1 MLVNATYR
9 SSRALIHIN
18 PGRYSYTS
26 FPGTPMS
33 ATTARY
39 TSVPPSRSDPATLS
53 DLLRLTPLFETLDD
67 RLIDDLAAITRE
79 ARLPEGTELC
89 WQGTVPQHLHVL
101 LEGRVALWATAQDD
115 SRTAVEVVRP
125 PGYFVLATVLTRLPY
140 LMTAQ
145 TVSATHLLLIDVDGL
160 HALLTREVGL
170 ANTLL
175 RAEALNFRALVRQV
189 QDLKLRTAAQR
200 LGCYLLALTDDP
212 LATTMKFRL
221 PFDKRLLAA
230 RLGCR
235 QENLS
240 RAFGTLRSV
249 GVETHGSLVILH
261 DIPALRDFAVPDE
274 QADPGLPFS
283 G

>member
-1 MLVNATYR
+1 M
-9 SSRALIHIN
+9 
-18 PGRYSYTS
+18 
-26 FPGTPMS
+26 
-33 ATTARY
+33 
-39 TSVPPSRSDPATLS
+39 PATAARFTALPSLPPDATALS
-53 DLLRLTPLFETLDD
+53 NLLRLTSLFERLDD
-67 RLIDDLAAITRE
+67 RLIDGLAAITQE
-79 ARLPEGTELC
+79 ARLPADTELC
-89 WQGTVPQHLHVL
+89 RQGTAPQHLHVL

-115 SRTAVEVVRP
+115 SRAAVEVVRP

-145 TVSATHLLLIDVDGL
+145 TVSAAHLLLIDIDGL
-160 HALLTREVGL
+160 HTLLTREVGL
-170 ANTLL
+170 ANALL

-212 LATTMKFRL
+212 HATAAKFRL

>member
-1 MLVNATYR
+1 MIQV
-9 SSRALIHIN
+9 N
-18 PGRYSYTS
+18 PGRYSGTQAA
-26 FPGTPMS
+26 GTPMS
-33 ATTARY
+33 TTA
-39 TSVPPSRSDPATLS
+39 TQSTDAASASPDPTALPE
-53 DLLRLTPLFETLDD
+53 LLRLTPLFEALED

-79 ARLPEGTELC
+79 VRLPGDTELC
-89 WQGTVPQHLHVL
+89 RQGTPPQHLHVL
-101 LEGRVALWATAQDD
+101 LEGQVALWAAAQDE
-115 SRTAVEVVRP
+115 SRAAVEVVRP

-145 TVSATHLLLIDVDGL
+145 TVSAARLLLIDVDGL
-160 HALLTREVGL
+160 HALLARDVGL
-170 ANTLL
+170 ANALL
-175 RAEALNFRALVRQV
+175 RAEALNFRSLVRQV

-212 LATTMKFRL
+212 DATTAQFRL

-240 RAFGTLRSV
+240 RAFAALRSV
-249 GVETHGSLVILH
+249 GVETHGSRVALH
-261 DIPALRDFAVPDE
+261 DILALRAFAVPDE

>member
-1 MLVNATYR
+1 M
-9 SSRALIHIN
+9 S
-18 PGRYSYTS
+18 TS
-26 FPGTPMS
+26 AAKS
-33 ATTARY
+33 APTLSA
-39 TSVPPSRSDPATLS
+39 SPDPAALP
-53 DLLRLTPLFETLDD
+53 DLLRLTPLFESLEDH
-67 RLIDDLAAITRE
+67 LIDDLADIAHQV
-79 ARLPEGTELC
+79 RLPADTELC
-89 WQGTVPQHLHVL
+89 RQGTTPQHLHVL
-101 LEGRVALWATAQDD
+101 LEGQVALWAMAPDE
-115 SRTAVEVVRP
+115 SRAAVEVIRP

-140 LMTAQ
+140 LMTAR
-145 TVSATHLLLIDVDGL
+145 TVSPAHLLLIDVDGL
-160 HALLTREVGL
+160 HTLLSRDVGL

-200 LGCYLLALTDDP
+200 LGCYLLALANDP
-212 LATTMKFRL
+212 DATRAKFRL

-240 RAFGTLRSV
+240 RAFATLREV
-249 GVETHGSLVILH
+249 GVETHGSQVILH
-261 DIPALRDFAVPDE
+261 DIAALRDFAVPDE

>member
-1 MLVNATYR
+1 LIPVN
-9 SSRALIHIN
+9 
-18 PGRYSYTS
+18 PDRYACMPCT
-26 FPGTPMS
+26 GTPMS
-33 ATTARY
+33 STAISL
-39 TSVPPSRSDPATLS
+39 TPATSFSPDPTSLTE
-53 DLLRLTPLFETLDD
+53 LLRLTPLFETLEDH
-67 RLIDDLAAITRE
+67 LIDDLAAITRE
-79 ARLPEGTELC
+79 VRLPEEAELC
-89 WQGTVPQHLHVL
+89 QQGTTPQHLHVL
-101 LEGRVALWATAQDD
+101 LEGQVALWATATDE
-115 SRTAVEVVRP
+115 SRAAVEVVRP

-145 TVSATHLLLIDVDGL
+145 TVSAARLLLIDIDGL
-160 HALLTREVGL
+160 HALLARDVDL
-170 ANTLL
+170 ANALL

-200 LGCYLLALTDDP
+200 LGCYLLALANDAESTV
-212 LATTMKFRL
+212 ARFRL

-240 RAFGTLRSV
+240 RAFATLREL
-249 GVETHGSLVILH
+249 GVETHGSRVVLH

-274 QADPGLPFS
+274 HADPGLAFS

>member
-1 MLVNATYR
+1 
-9 SSRALIHIN
+9 
-18 PGRYSYTS
+18 
-26 FPGTPMS
+26 MS
-33 ATTARY
+33 M
-39 TSVPPSRSDPATLS
+39 PE
-53 DLLRLTPLFETLDD
+53 LLRLTPLFESLDD
-67 RLIDDLAAITRE
+67 RVLGELAARTME
-79 ARLPEGTELC
+79 TRLPEDAILC
-89 WQGTVPQHLHVL
+89 RQGEVPQHLHVL
-101 LEGRVALWATAQDD
+101 LEGQVALWASAPDE
-115 SRTAVEVVRP
+115 SRAAVEVIRP

-140 LMTAQ
+140 MMTAQ
-145 TVSATHLLLIDVDGL
+145 AVTPVHMLLVDVSGL
-160 HALLTREVGL
+160 HTLLARDVGL

-200 LGCYLLALTDDP
+200 LGCYLLALTEDP
-212 LATTMKFRL
+212 EATTARYRL

-240 RAFGTLRSV
+240 RAFAALRNV
-249 GVETHGSLVILH
+249 GVETHGSRVILH
-261 DIPALRDFAVPDE
+261 DIPALREFAVPDE

>member
-1 MLVNATYR
+1 MSAT
-9 SSRALIHIN
+9 A
-18 PGRYSYTS
+18 TS
-26 FPGTPMS
+26 FPPAPPAPKNPM
-33 ATTARY
+33 A
-39 TSVPPSRSDPATLS
+39 LS
-53 DLLRLTPLFETLDD
+53 ELLRLTPLFETLDD
-67 RLIDDLAAITRE
+67 RLIAELAAITQE
-79 ARLPEGTELC
+79 VKLPEDTELC
-89 WQGTVPQHLHVL
+89 RQGTPPQHLHVL
-101 LEGRVALWATAQDD
+101 LEGQVALWAAAQDE
-115 SRTAVEVVRP
+115 SRAAVEVVRP

-145 TVSATHLLLIDVDGL
+145 TVSEARLLLVDVDGL
-160 HALLTREVGL
+160 HALLARDVEL
-170 ANTLL
+170 ANALL

-200 LGCYLLALTDDP
+200 LGCYLLALVDDP
-212 LATTMKFRL
+212 ESTTAKFRL

-240 RAFGTLRSV
+240 RAFASLRSI
-249 GVETHGSLVILH
+249 GVETHGSRVILH

>member
-1 MLVNATYR
+1 
-9 SSRALIHIN
+9 
-18 PGRYSYTS
+18 
-26 FPGTPMS
+26 MS
-33 ATTARY
+33 ATATRLTRARSAPTGATA
-39 TSVPPSRSDPATLS
+39 LS
-53 DLLRLTPLFETLDD
+53 ELLRLTPLFEVLED
-67 RLIDDLAAITRE
+67 RLIDDLAAIACE
-79 ARLPEGTELC
+79 ASLPEDAELC
-89 WQGTVPQHLHVL
+89 RQGTTPQFLHVL
-101 LEGRVALWATAQDD
+101 LEGQVALWATAQDE
-115 SRTAVEVVRP
+115 SRTAVEVIRP

-145 TVSATHLLLIDVDGL
+145 TVSPAHLLLIDVDGL
-160 HALLTREVGL
+160 HALLARDVGL
-170 ANTLL
+170 ANALL

-200 LGCYLLALTDDP
+200 LGCYLLALADGPD
-212 LATTMKFRL
+212 ATTAQFRL

-240 RAFGTLRSV
+240 RAFAALRSV
-249 GVETHGSLVILH
+249 GVETHGSRVLLH

-274 QADPGLPFS
+274 HADPGLPFS

>member
-1 MLVNATYR
+1 
-9 SSRALIHIN
+9 
-18 PGRYSYTS
+18 
-26 FPGTPMS
+26 
-33 ATTARY
+33 
-39 TSVPPSRSDPATLS
+39 
-53 DLLRLTPLFETLDD
+53 LLRLTPLFETLDD
-67 RLIDDLAAITRE
+67 RLIDDLAAITQE
-79 ARLPEGTELC
+79 QRLPEDAVLC
-89 WQGTVPQHLHVL
+89 QQGTPPQHLHVL
-101 LEGRVALWATAQDD
+101 LEGQVALWATAPDD
-115 SRTAVEVVRP
+115 SRAAVEVVRP

-140 LMTAQ
+140 LMTAR
-145 TVSATHLLLIDVDGL
+145 TVSPAHLLLIDTDGL
-160 HALLTREVGL
+160 HTLLARDVEL

-200 LGCYLLALTDDP
+200 LGCYLLAL
-212 LATTMKFRL
+212 ATEPNVTSAKFRL

-240 RAFGTLRSV
+240 RAFAALRSV
-249 GVETHGSLVILH
+249 GVETHGSRVVLH